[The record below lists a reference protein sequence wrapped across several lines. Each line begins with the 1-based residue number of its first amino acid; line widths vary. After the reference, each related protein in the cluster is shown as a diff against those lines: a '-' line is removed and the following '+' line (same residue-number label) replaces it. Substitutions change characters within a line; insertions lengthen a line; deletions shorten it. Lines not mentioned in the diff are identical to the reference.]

1 MDEKYQ
7 SVYLCGVFN
16 RNEMSKAENTRKFIV
31 EKTAAVF
38 NRKGY
43 AGTSLTDLTEATGL
57 SKGSIY
63 GNFENKDEVALAV
76 YDYNVSLL
84 NGGLSEATS
93 GASGAIDKLLKMVE
107 YYRAGL
113 KNSFQRGG
121 CPILNT
127 AVEADDTH
135 AALKERV
142 AKSIN
147 TWKKNIE
154 SIVRRGIQA
163 KEIKSSVD
171 VAAFAT
177 EYMSLVEGG
186 TMLAKATGNSNM
198 LYTCLDRV
206 ENIIH
211 NELKA

>member
-1 MDEKYQ
+1 
-7 SVYLCGVFN
+7 
-16 RNEMSKAENTRKFIV
+16 MSKAENTKKFIV
-31 EKTAAVF
+31 EKTATVF

-84 NGGLSEATS
+84 NSGLTGATS

-135 AALKERV
+135 SALKERV

-154 SIVRRGIQA
+154 SIVRQGIQA

-177 EYMSLVEGG
+177 EYMSLIEGG
-186 TMLAKATGNSNM
+186 TMLAKATGNSN
-198 LYTCLDRV
+198 LFYTCLDRI
-206 ENIIH
+206 ENMIR

>member
-1 MDEKYQ
+1 
-7 SVYLCGVFN
+7 
-16 RNEMSKAENTRKFIV
+16 MSKAENTRKFIV

-84 NGGLSEATS
+84 NRDLSEATS

-154 SIVRRGIQA
+154 SIVRQGIQT

-206 ENIIH
+206 ENIIR